1 MKRLVLLRMQ
11 DIVEPKDIESGEN
24 YLVETE
30 LSEEEMYD
38 EVEKILR
45 HFRKKGHEDWS
56 FEDIVKQLEAK
67 GLVKLV
73 EFKEYCVYA

>member
-45 HFRKKGHEDWS
+45 HFRKK
-56 FEDIVKQLEAK
+56 ATRT
-67 GLVKLV
+67 GLLRT
-73 EFKEYCVYA
+73 